1 LYGGDEY
8 QLCFTLPNKDDRQLY
23 DWIAEGRL
31 EATRIGEII
40 TCKDSGPEVLLD
52 GASIN
57 KLQKGFDH
65 FDG

>member
-1 LYGGDEY
+1 MSD
-8 QLCFTLPNKDDRQLY
+8 CFADGLVELTL
-23 DWIAEGRL
+23 
-31 EATRIGEII
+31 IGEII
-40 TCKDSGPEVLLD
+40 ACKDSGPEVLLD